1 MDNLLLW
8 IISGVI
14 LFLCFVYSHNLMLAF
29 VVLSITI
36 ILSVYYMGY
45 KKLKQCEERC
55 GKYSTS

>member
-1 MDNLLLW
+1 
-8 IISGVI
+8 
-14 LFLCFVYSHNLMLAF
+14 MLAF